1 MSINIP
7 LFSWCP
13 TCHLDFQF
21 QVIKTM
27 KISILTILILIAILQ
42 PVYTSSSAD
51 LIDFHDR
58 WALLIG
64 VGQYSAESGIG
75 QLNYPADDINVM
87 RQMLIQYGGFSEDHI
102 KTLSESQATYRGVN
116 EEFQKLKG
124 KVQSEDL
131 VVFYFSGRGSRVK
144 DNIFID
150 AETDRLDEC
159 FLLYD
164 TILGEDETPI
174 SNYIRDDEIGK
185 HLKRLGAKQSVV
197 IIDACYQGNNAEEK
211 GVTASSTTSDSIVY
225 DGMSGDFL
233 PVGTVVLEACAPN
246 ETTSDGAF
254 TSLLTELATSGNNDI
269 ITDGIITMEEFH
281 VYVNAEDK
289 LSRQK
294 PRLVDPESR
303 AAQVSLVNPLLEVI
317 SQPAG
322 AMIFVDD
329 KERGATPTHLVLPI
343 GRHKLEVRKRGYYVW
358 DNAGSLIE
366 IIQPG
371 TQQPLTDIVLT
382 PVQVTGEVRF
392 RDSNLPVKGATV
404 VILGARNI
412 PPATTDEQG
421 RFLFDDW
428 SQADFSENA
437 KYEIRVSDES
447 ERFQAKSQS
456 LKDLLSD
463 LTSDISLEPI
473 MVDRQITVTVK
484 VTNAA
489 RNIPMPNAVVQLDQ
503 QQIMDDNRD
512 GVFETHRINPLDSVT
527 LQVYQEG
534 YETTDGDDV
543 YAKNITI
550 TPETHEYTRQVKLTP
565 AFNIY
570 SAEVTNQSDE
580 PVAGVIVILNGE
592 QLGDATNRGGIAE
605 GQRHL
610 APDEQISLQLQKDGY
625 ELFNGSIL
633 PERLEYRRYR
643 LSISLVVTPISLLV
657 VDEGNKPVKG
667 VQINTDG
674 RLTATTD
681 ANGKAT
687 ISVYRPPNT
696 EVSLDVIYA
705 SPKRE
710 ITKATKLQVLEGGG
724 FKMLEPGFAE
734 VIGATLKIH
743 LPLPPEVILS
753 VTVQEQDKKPIPGM
767 TVMVNGKAYG
777 EKTALTGKSDIS
789 FRIAID
795 ENTPPKLEFERYG
808 KIYEPQETDFRNIGT
823 NKYTAFV
830 NLQISYGKIELTA
843 DTKVA
848 EQKINLFVNA
858 EVSLDEETKTHRL
871 PATMQVFPGTHQLR
885 ILIDDVPLYGE
896 QLTIAENETKP
907 IPLTLPLS
915 DAWRACLTTLRDAP
929 NDAQVLQ
936 SAEEIARALGRY
948 DLAQTFRKRR

>member
-1 MSINIP
+1 
-7 LFSWCP
+7 
-13 TCHLDFQF
+13 
-21 QVIKTM
+21 M
-27 KISILTILILIAILQ
+27 KISTLTLIILIIITQ
-42 PVYTSSSAD
+42 PVYISSSAD
-51 LIDFHDR
+51 LIDFQDR
-58 WALLIG
+58 WAFLVG
-64 VGQYSAESGIG
+64 VGKYPSESGIG
-75 QLNYPADDINVM
+75 QLNSPANDVNAM
-87 RQMLIQYGGFSEDHI
+87 RQMLIQYGGFLAEHI
-102 KTLSESQATYRGVN
+102 IDLSESQATYRGVN
-116 EEFQKLKG
+116 EAFQTLRNQ
-124 KVQSEDL
+124 VQPDDL
-131 VVFYFSGRGSRVK
+131 VVFYFSGRGSRVA
-144 DNIFID
+144 DDVFID
-150 AETDRLDEC
+150 SETDRLDEC

-164 TILGEDETPI
+164 TILEDGTPI

-512 GVFETHRINPLDSVT
+512 GAFETPIINPPDSVT
-527 LQVYQEG
+527 LEVYQEG

-543 YAKNITI
+543 YEETITI
-550 TPETHEYTRQVKLTP
+550 APETYKYPRQVQLTP
-565 AFNIY
+565 ALNTY
-570 SAEVTNQSDE
+570 SVKITNQFKE
-580 PVAGVIVILNGE
+580 PVPGVTAILNDE
-592 QLGDATNRGGIAE
+592 QLGDVTNSDGIAE
-605 GQRHL
+605 GEQRL
-610 APDEQISLQLQKDGY
+610 APDEQMSLQLQKDGY
-625 ELFNGSIL
+625 LFPISELSIK
-633 PERLEYRRYR
+633 PERLGRYCLPIQLDVIR
-643 LSISLVVTPISLLV
+643 ISLLA
-657 VDEGNKPVKG
+657 VDESDASVEG
-667 VQINTDG
+667 VQINIDDQP
-674 RLTATTD
+674 TATTD
-681 ANGKAT
+681 AKGETT

-696 EVSLDVIYA
+696 KISLGVVYA
-705 SPKRE
+705 SRE
-710 ITKATKLQVLEGGG
+710 HQITETTILQALKGGR
-724 FKMLEPGFAE
+724 FEILEPGFAE
-734 VIGATLKIH
+734 AVGSTLRIY
-743 LPLPPEVILS
+743 LPIPPEVRLS
-753 VTVQEQDKKPIPGM
+753 VTVQDQDKKTLPEM
-767 TVMVNGKAYG
+767 TVKMNGKSYG
-777 EKTALTGKSDIS
+777 ETSSTGKSEIRA
-789 FRIAID
+789 RIAIVD
-795 ENTPPKLEFERYG
+795 NTPPKLEFEKYG
-808 KIYEPQETDFRNIGT
+808 ETYKPQKTEFASIGT
-823 NKYTAFV
+823 NAYTALV
-830 NLQISYGKIELTA
+830 TLWIPYGKIEISA

-848 EQKINLFVNA
+848 DQKISLHVNA
-858 EVSLDEETKTHRL
+858 EVSLDKKTQSHRL
-871 PATMQVFPGTHQLR
+871 PATIRAFPGTHQLR
-885 ILIDDVPLYGE
+885 ILIGGIPLYSE
-896 QLTIAENETKP
+896 QLKIAANETTP
-907 IPLTLPLS
+907 IPLPLSLS
-915 DAWRACLTTLRDAP
+915 DAWRACLLTLREAP

-936 SAEEIARALGRY
+936 PAEEIAKALRREN
-948 DLAQTFRKRR
+948 LVQTFRQRRERLLRKTP